1 MTSAYASS
9 FVENTSSSSNAN
21 IASAALIWND
31 HDDELILWSKKIEN
45 KNEMN
50 RTQKKFK
57 QWWYFTSYE
66 TKNVNLTIENKRRR
80 MK

>member
-1 MTSAYASS
+1 MTFAYAFS
-9 FVENTSSSSNAN
+9 FVESTSNNSNTN
-21 IASAALIWND
+21 IASAALIQND

-50 RTQKKFK
+50 KVQEEFK

-66 TKNVNLTIENKRRR
+66 MKNVNLTIENKRRR
-80 MK
+80 MR